1 MRYSGEMRAR
11 SGGRVS
17 WMALACVL
25 VACGLVVAGCSGPP
39 QTTDNGTTSTGPAD
53 RTNDRTEQQRQ
64 ALAEAETFDAAQYPT
79 PKPAREV
86 NVQHQVPVRLMQ
98 GRADEGVTQT
108 IDGYRVQVYSAQDKQ
123 SAEEFRERVRVWW
136 NSAKDDAPDDPFAGR
151 LPIVVEYGQP
161 YYRVRVGAFASRES
175 ADDALA
181 FIQKEFADAFV
192 ARSQVTV
199 TR

>member
-1 MRYSGEMRAR
+1 MSVLRMRDIGETN
-11 SGGRVS
+11 GQFGWIVVVC
-17 WMALACVL
+17 ALI
-25 VACGLVVAGCSGPP
+25 VAGCSGPP
-39 QTTDNGTTSTGPAD
+39 QTTDTAGASGPSD
-53 RTNDRTEQQRQ
+53 RTNDASEQRRL
-64 ALAEAETFDAAQYPT
+64 ALAEAETFDVAQYPT

-86 NVQHQVPVRLMQ
+86 DVRHAVPVRLMQ

-108 IDGYRVQVYSAQDKQ
+108 VQGFRVQVYSAQDKQ

-136 NSAKDDAPDDPFAGR
+136 NSTKDEAPDDPFAGR

-161 YYRVRVGAFASRES
+161 YYRVRVGAYASREE
-175 ADDALA
+175 ATEALE
-181 FIQKEFADAFV
+181 FVQQEFADAFV

>member
-1 MRYSGEMRAR
+1 MTFRTMGWRI
-11 SGGRVS
+11 G
-17 WMALACVL
+17 CVVFVGSL
-25 VACGLVVAGCSGPP
+25 IMTGCSGPP
-39 QTTDNGTTSTGPAD
+39 QTTDTSGASGPSD
-53 RTNDRTEQQRQ
+53 QTNDVSEQRRL
-64 ALAEAETFDAAQYPT
+64 ALAEVETFDVAQYPT

-86 NVQHQVPVRLMQ
+86 DVRHAVPVRLMQ

-108 IDGYRVQVYSAQDKQ
+108 VQGFRVQVYSAQDKQ

-136 NSAKDDAPDDPFAGR
+136 NSVKDDAPGQLFSGQ

-161 YYRVRVGAFASRES
+161 YYRVRVGAFASREE

-181 FIQKEFADAFV
+181 FIRQEFEDAFV
-192 ARSQVTV
+192 ALSQVTV

>member
-1 MRYSGEMRAR
+1 M
-11 SGGRVS
+11 
-17 WMALACVL
+17 
-25 VACGLVVAGCSGPP
+25 VVAGCSGPP
-39 QTTDNGTTSTGPAD
+39 QTTDTGTSATGPSDQTAD
-53 RTNDRTEQQRQ
+53 MNEQRRI
-64 ALAEAETFDAAQYPT
+64 ALAEAETFDVSQYPT

-86 NVQHQVPVRLMQ
+86 DVKHQVPVRLMQ

-108 IDGYRVQVYSAQDKQ
+108 IQGFRVQVYSAQDKQ

-136 NSAKDDAPDDPFAGR
+136 NSAKRDAPDEPFAGQ

-161 YYRVRVGAFASRES
+161 YYRVRVGAYASREEAS
-175 ADDALA
+175 EALEY
-181 FIQKEFADAFV
+181 IQKEFADAFV

>member
-1 MRYSGEMRAR
+1 MIA
-11 SGGRVS
+11 
-17 WMALACVL
+17 
-25 VACGLVVAGCSGPP
+25 AGCSGPP
-39 QTTDNGTTSTGPAD
+39 QTTDTGADAPGPAD
-53 RTNDRTEQQRQ
+53 PGTEASDQRRM
-64 ALAEAETFDAAQYPT
+64 ALAEAETFDVAQYPT

-86 NVQHQVPVRLMQ
+86 NVQHQVPVRLLQ

-108 IDGYRVQVYSAQDKQ
+108 IQGYRVQVYSAQDKQ

-136 NSAKDDAPDDPFAGR
+136 NSAQDDAPDDPFAGR

-161 YYRVRVGAFASRES
+161 YYRVRVGAYASREE
-175 ADDALA
+175 ATDALE
-181 FIQKEFADAFV
+181 FIQQEFADAFV

>member
-1 MRYSGEMRAR
+1 MVLG
-11 SGGRVS
+11 
-17 WMALACVL
+17 ALVCA
-25 VACGLVVAGCSGPP
+25 LVVAGCSGPP
-39 QTTDNGTTSTGPAD
+39 QTSNGTSANGPAD
-53 RTNDRTEQQRQ
+53 RTNDAAEERRL
-64 ALAEAETFDAAQYPT
+64 ALAEAETFDVAQYPT

-86 NVQHQVPVRLMQ
+86 DVQHQVPVRLMQ

-108 IDGYRVQVYSAQDKQ
+108 IQGYRVQVYSAQDKQ

-136 NSAKDDAPDDPFAGR
+136 NSSKDEAPDEPFAGR

-161 YYRVRVGAFASRES
+161 YYRVRVGAYASREEAS
-175 ADDALA
+175 DALE
-181 FIQKEFADAFV
+181 FIQQEFADAFV